1 MCSRFYTDKEIAEQ
15 ILQMAGSSAED
26 LKLTDGGNVL
36 PSQQALILSGR
47 EPGFY
52 AETVAWGFPRFD
64 GKGLLINAR
73 AETAPAKKTF
83 RDSVLERRCV
93 IPARHFY
100 EWDKEKNKFAFRYG
114 DQRPLFMAGFYKQFE
129 EGDRFIVI
137 TTEAGDS
144 VRPVHDRM
152 PLILPEEQL
161 KDWIYDQDAAME
173 MLMQPSP
180 LLERFQEEEQQ
191 KISLI

>member
-1 MCSRFYTDKEIAEQ
+1 MCSRFYTDKQIAEQ
-15 ILQMAGSSAED
+15 ILQMAGSSAEG
-26 LKLTDGGNVL
+26 LTSAERGDVF
-36 PSQQALILSGR
+36 PSQQTLIFSGR

-52 AETVAWGFPRFD
+52 AETMTWGFPRFD
-64 GKGLLINAR
+64 RKGLLINAR
-73 AETAPAKKTF
+73 AETAPEKKTF
-83 RDSVLERRCV
+83 RNSVLERRCV

-100 EWDKEKNKFAFRYG
+100 EWDKEKNKVAFRYG

-152 PLILPEEQL
+152 PLILPKEQL
-161 KDWIYDQDAAME
+161 TDWLYDQDAAME

-180 LLERFQEEEQQ
+180 LLERFPEEEQQ
-191 KISLI
+191 TRVL